1 MSETTSNDN
10 TVTEPFSN
18 KGHNRQYRKF
28 QLTQNNPE
36 QYGLTAQTMRE
47 KVLTM
52 EGIQYACGCEE
63 ISESGTPHIHI
74 FFFAPGKKRFSVI
87 KKRFPHA
94 HIEAAYGSCVENR
107 DYIAKS
113 GKWED
118 DHKSDTKVEGSFW
131 EHGMLPSERA
141 EKEPDM
147 TTIMD
152 MIEDGATTSE
162 IVKRFPKYA
171 LQTRKIDELQ
181 ATLRGTT
188 YNELMRDVHV
198 TYILGPNTVDK
209 IGIVYQRHAAKD
221 ICRIAYY
228 PERKRLPSFDSYQSQ
243 PVLIFD
249 NFIGQIPLDTMR
261 YFLDKY
267 PVILP
272 SRYADKTACYSDVY
286 IISDIPPDVLYC
298 KPFDFVDVKHK
309 QDNSEEVILSEGFK
323 HHLLQKKQ
331 FLNTINT
338 IIVVDENGNIIR
350 EEEYHYEQSFKVDT
364 TGSN

>member
-10 TVTEPFSN
+10 TVTKPSSP
-18 KGHNRQYRKF
+18 KGQNRQFRKF

-36 QYGLTAQTMRE
+36 QHGLTAQTMRE

-52 EGIQYACGCEE
+52 EGITYACGCEE

-74 FFFAPGKKRFSVI
+74 FFFTPGKKRFSVI

-94 HIEAAYGSCVENR
+94 HIEAAYGSCLENR

-147 TTIMD
+147 TAIMD

-171 LQTRKIDELQ
+171 LQTRKIDDLH
-181 ATLRGTT
+181 ATIHVGTYSEIT
-188 YNELMRDVHV
+188 RDVNV
-198 TYILGPNTVDK
+198 TYILGPTTVDK
-209 IGIVYQRHAAKD
+209 VGIVYERHKAKD

-228 PERKRLPSFDSYQSQ
+228 PDRKRLPSFDSYQSQ

-249 NFIGQIPLDTMR
+249 NFIGQIPLDTMQ
-261 YFLDKY
+261 YFLGKY
-267 PVILP
+267 PVMLP
-272 SRYADKTACYSDVY
+272 ARYADKTACYTDVY
-286 IISDIPPDVLYC
+286 IISDISPEVLY
-298 KPFDFVDVKHK
+298 VKSLIFADTRHK
-309 QDNSEEVILSEGFK
+309 QSGDEELVLSESFK
-323 HHLLQKKQ
+323 HHLQQKVQ
-331 FLNTINT
+331 FLSMIDT
-338 IIVVDENGNIIR
+338 IIEVNEKGTIIR
-350 EEEYHYEQSFKVDT
+350 EEDYHYEQSF
-364 TGSN
+364 